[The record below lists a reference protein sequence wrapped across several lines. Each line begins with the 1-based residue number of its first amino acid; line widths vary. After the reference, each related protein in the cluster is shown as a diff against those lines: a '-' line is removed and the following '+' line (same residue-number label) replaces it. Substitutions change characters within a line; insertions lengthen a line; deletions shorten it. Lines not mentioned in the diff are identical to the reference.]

1 MQILRAILIT
11 AASLGATPGIAASP
25 PNETWLAYQ
34 RAQVT
39 VAADG
44 TVQQASL
51 LNSSLSV
58 AMQEQVLK
66 RIRAFEFE
74 PATHNGVAGVTETTL
89 SVKLAV
95 EPEQDQLIV
104 RVVGAEVTVG
114 FDRLKPPRFPMAQ
127 LRRAQGA
134 RVELRL
140 SYDGNGRVTDVSVER
155 VEPDLKAFRLAA
167 LKAAREWQFQP
178 ERVDG
183 IGIAGSALI
192 PVTFAL
198 TTSDDEGKLN
208 FPDGGSLRVRRQ
220 LEQPERLLTSTL
232 RLRATEG

>member
-1 MQILRAILIT
+1 MQILRVILIT
-11 AASLGATPGIAASP
+11 ALSLGASLSIAASP
-25 PNETWLAYQ
+25 PAETWLAYQ

-51 LNSSLSV
+51 LNSSLSA
-58 AMQEQVLK
+58 AMQEQVLQ

-89 SVKLAV
+89 SIKLAV
-95 EPEQDQLIV
+95 EPEQDQLVV
-104 RVVGAEVTVG
+104 RVVDAEVTVG

-140 SYDGNGRVTDVSVER
+140 SYDGSGRVTDVSVES

-192 PVTFAL
+192 PVTFSL
-198 TTSDDEGKLN
+198 TTSDDGKLR
-208 FPDGGSLRVRRQ
+208 FPDGGTLRVRRQ
-220 LEQPERLLTSTL
+220 LEPPERLLTSTL
-232 RLRATEG
+232 RLREAEG